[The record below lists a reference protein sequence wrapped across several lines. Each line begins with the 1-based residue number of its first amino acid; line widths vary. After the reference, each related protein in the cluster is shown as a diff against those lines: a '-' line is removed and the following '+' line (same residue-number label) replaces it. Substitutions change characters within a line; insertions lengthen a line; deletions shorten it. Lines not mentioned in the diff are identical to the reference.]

1 MPSAEIITIGTEIL
15 LGEIVDTNTRFI
27 SRKLREQGINLFRQ
41 TTVGD
46 NIERI
51 AQAIRNSLPNTDIII
66 TTGGLGPT
74 IDDPTR
80 QAVALAVGVENE
92 YREDLWEQ
100 VQERHLRYGRTPT
113 ENNKRQ
119 AFVPQGAIA
128 IENPVGTAPAFI
140 VETKNCSII
149 ALPGVPREMEHLMD
163 NEVIP
168 YLRKRLDLRAVIKA
182 RVIHTSGVG
191 ESQIDDRIGDLEQLG
206 NPTVG
211 LAAHSGRVD
220 VRITAKA
227 ETEGEAQAMIED
239 IERKVQDRLGDWIF
253 GTEKET
259 LEQAALSH
267 LESMGWTLG
276 VVESGL
282 DGELIHRLASANGPF
297 LSGKL
302 LTKSINSDNLVGIL
316 ATYRSSSGAD
326 VVLGVSIHYGS
337 ERQNILLAVITPD
350 GDRQVPLSY
359 GGPTGNAS
367 TWAVNQALDL
377 LRKIKKSSTS
387 NPSG

>member
-15 LGEIVDTNTRFI
+15 LGEIVDTNTRYI
-27 SRKLREQGINLFRQ
+27 SRKLRGQGIDLFRQ

-80 QAVALAVGVENE
+80 QAVAFAVGVQNE
-92 YREDLWEQ
+92 FREELWEQ

-119 AFVPQGAIA
+119 AYVPQGAIA

-149 ALPGVPREMEHLMD
+149 ALPGVPREMEHLME

-168 YLRKRLDLRAVIKA
+168 YLRKRLNLRAVIKA

-220 VRITAKA
+220 IRITAKA
-227 ETEGEAQAMIED
+227 ETEGEAKAMIED
-239 IERKVQDRLGDWIF
+239 IEKKVQDRLGDWIF

-267 LESMGWTLG
+267 LESKDWSLG

-282 DGELIHRLASANGPF
+282 DGELIHRLASVNGTF
-297 LSGKL
+297 LGGKL
-302 LTKSINSDNLVGIL
+302 LTKRLNSDNLVGIL
-316 ATYRSSSGAD
+316 ATYRKSSGAD
-326 VVLGVSIHYGS
+326 VVLGVSLHYGS
-337 ERQNILLAVITPD
+337 ERQSILLAVITPS

-359 GGPTGNAS
+359 GGPPGNAS

-377 LRKIKKSSTS
+377 LRKL
-387 NPSG
+387 

>member
-15 LGEIVDTNTRFI
+15 LGEIVDTNTRYI
-27 SRKLREQGINLFRQ
+27 SRKLRGQGIDLFRQ

-80 QAVALAVGVENE
+80 QAVAFAVGVQNE
-92 YREDLWEQ
+92 FREELWEQ

-119 AFVPQGAIA
+119 AYVPQGAIA
-128 IENPVGTAPAFI
+128 IENLVGTAPAFI

-149 ALPGVPREMEHLMD
+149 ALPGVPREMEHLME

-168 YLRKRLDLRAVIKA
+168 YLRKRLNLRAVIKA

-220 VRITAKA
+220 IRITAKA
-227 ETEGEAQAMIED
+227 ETEGEAKAMIED
-239 IERKVQDRLGDWIF
+239 IEKKLQDRVGDWIF

-267 LESMGWTLG
+267 LE
-276 VVESGL
+276 
-282 DGELIHRLASANGPF
+282 GELIHRLASVNGTF
-297 LSGKL
+297 LGGKL
-302 LTKSINSDNLVGIL
+302 LTKRLNSDNLVGIL
-316 ATYRSSSGAD
+316 ATYRKSSGAD
-326 VVLGVSIHYGS
+326 VVLGVSLHYGS
-337 ERQNILLAVITPD
+337 ERQSILLAVITPS

-359 GGPTGNAS
+359 GGPPGNAS

-377 LRKIKKSSTS
+377 LRKL
-387 NPSG
+387 

>member
-15 LGEIVDTNTRFI
+15 LGEIVDTNTRYI
-27 SRKLREQGINLFRQ
+27 SRKLREQGIDLYRQ
-41 TTVGD
+41 ITVGD
-46 NIERI
+46 NVERI
-51 AQAIRNSLPNTDIII
+51 AQAIQNSLPNTDIII

-80 QAVALAVGVENE
+80 QAVALAVGVQNE
-92 YREDLWEQ
+92 YREELWEQ
-100 VQERHLRYGRTPT
+100 VKERHLRYGRSPT

-119 AFVPQGAIA
+119 AFVPSGAIA

-140 VETKNCSII
+140 VETGACSII
-149 ALPGVPREMEHLMD
+149 ALPGVPREMEHLMI

-168 YLRKRLDLRAVIKA
+168 YLRKRLKLHSVIKA

-191 ESQIDDRIGDLEQLG
+191 ESQIDDRIGDLEQLK

-220 VRITAKA
+220 IRITAKA
-227 ETEGEAQAMIED
+227 ETEVEARGMIED
-239 IERKVQDRLGDWIF
+239 IEIELQDRLGDWVF
-253 GTEKET
+253 GAEKET

-267 LESMGWTLG
+267 LESKSWGLG

-282 DGELIHRLASANGPF
+282 NGELIHRLASANGPF
-297 LSGKL
+297 LGGEL
-302 LTKSINSDNLVGIL
+302 LTKRLNADNLVEIV
-316 ATYRSSSGAD
+316 ADYRKSNGAD
-326 VVLGVSIHYGS
+326 VVLGVSLHYGD
-337 ERQNILLAVITPD
+337 ERQRILLAVVTPN
-350 GDRQVPLSY
+350 GERQVPLSY
-359 GGPTGNAS
+359 GGPPRNAS

-377 LRKIKKSSTS
+377 LRKL
-387 NPSG
+387 